1 MENTYDYLFFG
12 KSLFQPFESLHYT
25 ERKISRPDVFA
36 RRGINLLWAYTH
48 SSKLGACAL

>member
-1 MENTYDYLFFG
+1 MGNNYDYLSFG
-12 KSLFQPFESLHYT
+12 KSLFQRFESLHYT
-25 ERKISRPDVFA
+25 ERRISRPDAFA